1 MTRGQVREKVHK
13 LVDHWIDILPENGL
27 FNVSLYS
34 QESEPDL
41 DSRKFDEKTR
51 NIELIHLAE
60 ITCET
65 RKKRIYDGGEE

>member
-13 LVDHWIDILPENGL
+13 LVDHWVDRLPENGL

-34 QESEPDL
+34 QEAEPDL
-41 DSRKFDEKTR
+41 DSRRFDEKTR

-65 RKKRIYDGGEE
+65 RKKGEH